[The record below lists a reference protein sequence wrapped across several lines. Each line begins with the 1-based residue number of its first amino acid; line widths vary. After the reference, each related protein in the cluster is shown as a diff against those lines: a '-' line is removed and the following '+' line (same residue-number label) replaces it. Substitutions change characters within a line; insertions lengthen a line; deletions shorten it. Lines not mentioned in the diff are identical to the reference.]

1 MSKESQPSTGRDN
14 NKLPRSFAVSSP
26 QILIPPGK
34 SIFKRASARMVSS
47 SFSTSSGSISVTSSP
62 RRARKEAASGI
73 SMSLP
78 ISENVSVS
86 VDVQDTLLRKDL
98 LILYLS
104 SAFKEMGFQSSSNV
118 SSIVQL
124 SNSGATLSPPKF
136 IIFTA

>member
-1 MSKESQPSTGRDN
+1 
-14 NKLPRSFAVSSP
+14 
-26 QILIPPGK
+26 
-34 SIFKRASARMVSS
+34 
-47 SFSTSSGSISVTSSP
+47 
-62 RRARKEAASGI
+62 
-73 SMSLP
+73 MSLP